1 MLDRTATRLGATVI
15 VLAVFAG
22 APLSHARAQE
32 IRQGIAAVVN
42 EDVVSIFDMLQ
53 RLRLIIL
60 STGVPDTP
68 GTIDRIGPQ
77 VLQTLIDERLRLQ
90 EAARYNIV
98 VSEQDMA
105 DAIAV
110 IEQRNGIEPGG
121 LESFMRSRGI
131 IPETVLNQI
140 RAQITWQR
148 LVGQRMRSSIIV
160 SDDEIDEAI
169 ERFKSSQG
177 VMEFLVS
184 QIFLPVE
191 SSDVDEAVFTNAS
204 EIVEQVRSGIG
215 FAELARQFSSGA
227 TASDGGRIGWLLREQ
242 VPDEVGAALDSLPPD
257 GVSDP
262 IRAGGGYLVVYLHE
276 RRVRSVADPGDVRVG
291 LKQILLPLAE
301 SADGAEVEDRLAM
314 AEKLRARL
322 GGCAD
327 MDSVAA
333 EIDPS
338 MSGDLGLLRIGDL
351 PGQMREAVE
360 GMEIGAVSTPL
371 RTSAGV
377 HLLMV
382 CERIEPV
389 STLPDRE
396 TVRDALIARR
406 FEQASRRYLR
416 DIRRNAFVEIR
427 I

>member
-1 MLDRTATRLGATVI
+1 MLDRAITRLGATMI

-22 APLSHARAQE
+22 APFSHARAQE
-32 IRQGIAAVVN
+32 IQQGIAAVVN
-42 EDVVSIFDMLQ
+42 EDVVSIYDVVQ
-53 RLRLIIL
+53 RLRLIVL
-60 STGVPDTP
+60 SAGLPDTP
-68 GTIDRIGPQ
+68 GTVERIGPQ

-90 EAARYNIV
+90 EAARFNIAV
-98 VSEQDMA
+98 GEQDMA
-105 DAIAV
+105 ASIAL
-110 IEQRNGIEPGG
+110 IERRVGIVPGG
-121 LESFMRSRGI
+121 FESYMRTRGI
-131 IPETVLNQI
+131 DPETVLDQI
-140 RAQITWQR
+140 RAQNTWQR

-160 SDDEIDEAI
+160 SDDEVDEAI

-177 VMEFLVS
+177 VMEFRIS
-184 QIFLPVE
+184 EIFLPVE
-191 SSDVDEAVFTNAS
+191 GAGTDEAVLANAS
-204 EIVEQVRSGIG
+204 EIVEQVRSGIE
-215 FAELARQFSSGA
+215 FAELARQFSSGV
-227 TASDGGRIGWLLREQ
+227 TASDGGMIGWLLREQ
-242 VPDEVGAALDSLPPD
+242 VPDDVGAALDSLPPD
-257 GVSDP
+257 GVSNP

-276 RRVRSVADPGDVRVG
+276 RRIRTVADPADVRVG
-291 LKQILLPLAE
+291 LKQILLPLA
-301 SADGAEVEDRLAM
+301 DGAEVEDRLAR
-314 AEKLRARL
+314 AESLRAQL
-322 GGCAD
+322 GDCAD
-327 MDSVAA
+327 MDRVAA

-351 PGQMREAVE
+351 PGQMRDAVE